1 MTHLTFW
8 AEVETT
14 IVDMAVVKVAM
25 VGVAVVEA
33 NGTVDMSCGDKQ
45 ISP

>member
-8 AEVETT
+8 AEVEAT
-14 IVDMAVVKVAM
+14 IVDTAAVK
-25 VGVAVVEA
+25 VGVAVVEV

-45 ISP
+45 TSP